1 MALTGGQKI
10 GIAAVVVF
18 LLLGI
23 MYMKK
28 EAIEEV
34 IEEGEEEEGEEEE
47 QEYCGNQPDIF
58 EWIVPSPTY
67 EESDFSSE
75 RINCLVDDVIPG
87 YDQFSCV
94 SGVVTPS
101 PCVAPEVQVVVPDP
115 MYCASQPDI
124 FEWTDPSPAIDET
137 DFSSERINCLVDDVI
152 PGYDQFSCVS
162 GVVTPSPCV
171 VPEVSDPTYCTS
183 QPDIFEWTDP
193 SPAIDE
199 TDFSSERINCLVA
212 DVSPGYEQFSCVSGV
227 VTPSPCV

>member
-34 IEEGEEEEGEEEE
+34 IEEEGEEEE

-67 EESDFSSE
+67 E
-75 RINCLVDDVIPG
+75 
-87 YDQFSCV
+87 
-94 SGVVTPS
+94 
-101 PCVAPEVQVVVPDP
+101 
-115 MYCASQPDI
+115 
-124 FEWTDPSPAIDET
+124 ET

-171 VPEVSDPTYCTS
+171 VPEVPDPTYCAS
-183 QPDIFEWTDP
+183 QPDIFEWLAP
-193 SPAIDE
+193 SPAFNESDIL
-199 TDFSSERINCLVA
+199 SERVTCTVPEA
-212 DVSPGYEQFSCVSGV
+212 TPGYEQFSCVSGV